1 MKLITAVIRPPVFE
15 AIKDALTLFG
25 VRGMTVDQVHQISQ
39 DTTHIQIYRGQ
50 RFAVDTKPSVKIDLL
65 VPDDELADLTRVIS
79 KIMATSGSDGSV
91 WTTQIDLVVRV
102 RTREHGL
109 DAL

>member
-1 MKLITAVIRPPVFE
+1 
-15 AIKDALTLFG
+15 
-25 VRGMTVDQVHQISQ
+25 
-39 DTTHIQIYRGQ
+39 
-50 RFAVDTKPSVKIDLL
+50 VKIDLV

-79 KIMATSGSDGSV
+79 KIIGNDWCNGSV
-91 WTTQIDLVVRV
+91 WTSRIDLVVRV

>member
-1 MKLITAVIRPPVFE
+1 
-15 AIKDALTLFG
+15 
-25 VRGMTVDQVHQISQ
+25 
-39 DTTHIQIYRGQ
+39 
-50 RFAVDTKPSVKIDLL
+50 L